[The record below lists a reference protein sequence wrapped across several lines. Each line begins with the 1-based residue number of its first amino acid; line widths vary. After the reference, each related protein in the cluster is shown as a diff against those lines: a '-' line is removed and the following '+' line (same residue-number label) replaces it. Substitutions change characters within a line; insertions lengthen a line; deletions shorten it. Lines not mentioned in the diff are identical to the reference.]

1 MYLRKS
7 LVAEIVGSAKKPA
20 CNLFLLELCN
30 IIFDKQKINIRLLYF
45 AKNHCEKFLKSRF
58 FTQL

>member
-7 LVAEIVGSAKKPA
+7 LVVKIAVGTKKSVSKP
-20 CNLFLLELCN
+20 FLLELCK
-30 IIFDKQKINIRLLYF
+30 IIFDKQKTKMRLLYF